1 MKTAAIIGISH
12 YARHHLLM
20 ALEQML
26 QGRLRLVAATVVNQ
40 EEEAFFCRRLR
51 GLGCEIFSD
60 VGAMWAKFAG
70 RVDLCFIPTGLHL
83 HAGMTL
89 QALQAGANVLVEKPL
104 AASLVQAQEIMRC
117 ERTSGR
123 FVAVGFQ
130 DLYTDSTWDIKQ
142 LLLDGGIGQLR
153 GISLVGLWPRAAA
166 YYTRNDW
173 AGRLTRDGQP
183 VHDSPINN
191 AFAHF
196 LNLALFWAGSDLA
209 ASAHVERLECE
220 LYRTQAIE
228 SFDTCCARAALSG
241 GVQLRFYATHSCH
254 EERVPRL
261 RLEGT
266 LGSLEWEQ
274 ESHYKVLRLARAV
287 SEHPVPGKF
296 ETKLMMADA
305 VMARLEGRPARICTT
320 AIASEHTRLIGM
332 IHAAASIVPIGPR
345 YLRRRETATGKWT
358 ELRDIESA
366 SDQADAQKSLWS
378 ELGVPWAQPATLCL
392 GESAPARG
400 TGTDC

>member
-40 EEEAFFCRRLR
+40 EEEAFFCQRLR
-51 GLGCEIFSD
+51 GLGCEIFAD
-60 VGAMWAKFAG
+60 PAAMWEKFAG

-83 HAGMTL
+83 HAAMTL
-89 QALQAGANVLVEKPL
+89 QALQCGASVLVEKPL
-104 AASLVQAQEIMRC
+104 AASLAQAAAIRQLEQ
-117 ERTSGR
+117 RTGR

-153 GISLVGLWPRAAA
+153 HISLVGLWPRPAA

-173 AGRLTRDGQP
+173 AGRLSRDGLP
-183 VHDSPINN
+183 VLDSPINN

-196 LNLALFWAGSDLA
+196 LNLALFWAGPA
-209 ASAHVERLECE
+209 AAVSARVQRVECE

-228 SFDTCCARAALSG
+228 SFDTCCARVTLSG
-241 GVQLRFYATHSCH
+241 GVQLRFYVTHSCH

-261 RLEGT
+261 RLEGS

-274 ESHYKVLRLARAV
+274 ESHYKVLRLAHPAE
-287 SEHPVPGKF
+287 EHSVPGKF

-305 VMARLEGRPARICTT
+305 VLARLEGRPARVCTT
-320 AIASEHTRLIGM
+320 AIASEHTRLIET
-332 IHAAASIVPIGPR
+332 IHAAAAITPVGPR
-345 YLRRRETATGKWT
+345 YLRRRETTTGRWT
-358 ELRDIESA
+358 ELRGIEAA
-366 SDQADAQKSLWS
+366 SDQADTQKCLWS
-378 ELGVPWAQPATLCL
+378 ELGTPWAQPAVTCL
-392 GESAPARG
+392 PPPESAEK
-400 TGTDC
+400 TGS